1 MNYKMD
7 GNTVIF
13 PDSLIKADR
22 SENSLEVMFNDY
34 LVEIEVGHDL
44 IQFTRTQ
51 LIGLLAMMDEMQKQR

>member
-1 MNYKMD
+1 MD

-44 IQFTRTQ
+44 IQLTRTQ

>member
-1 MNYKMD
+1 MD

-13 PDSLIKADR
+13 PDSFLKKDG

-44 IQFTRTQ
+44 IQLTRTQ